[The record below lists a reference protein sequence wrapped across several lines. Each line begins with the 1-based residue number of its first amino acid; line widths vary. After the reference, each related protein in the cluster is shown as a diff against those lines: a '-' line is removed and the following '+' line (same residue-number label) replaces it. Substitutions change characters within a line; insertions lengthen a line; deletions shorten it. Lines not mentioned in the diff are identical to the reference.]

1 MLKRGRKYIAVFITA
16 LVLLSMVRGIQFI
29 ENRIVE
35 ESVSHLEEI
44 YNQINASFSV
54 LVSNNWNMLDDWKYH
69 IGHAIDESE
78 EKLHEFLQ
86 NGKDN
91 WNFTDF
97 YFLDKDGNYR
107 SFLGQEGIMDLGP
120 QLETVMKE
128 REKIVV
134 DGYLSDGTSLTIF
147 AIPVERGFYHGM
159 EYSAIAVGYN
169 SSDLKKTLNIKA
181 FQQQSEYCVVRSD
194 GGVLFSAR
202 EEEEHLTNLLY
213 FLEKQA
219 TLIDSSLE
227 QIVSDFS
234 EGREGV
240 IRFKATGNVCY
251 MVYCPIG
258 FQDWM
263 TIGIVPENVVNASM
277 NHVRTATIIAF
288 TFFFFIVCA
297 LELFYMAYRRKKA
310 IREKDLEIRF
320 REKLF
325 GILTTNVD
333 DIFVMFSLDNLVVD
347 YVSPNVENVLGV
359 TSEAIKEDLNA
370 LNMSIVNKKNILSRD
385 ILQQVVLG
393 DIWQAEGEFI
403 HQKTGEQRWY
413 QQTVH
418 HISIEDKDR
427 FILMLSDRTKERQ
440 INQKLQQA
448 LDIAQGANEAKSNF
462 LANMSH
468 DMRTPMNA
476 IIGYTTLLEKD
487 VGQQDRVKDYAQ
499 KIMASSHHLL
509 GLINDVLDM
518 GKIESGKTALN
529 LSEFNLA
536 VLLEEINT
544 VMHPQARA
552 KKQKF
557 SIRTYGLYQE
567 LFIGDMMRI
576 EQILMN
582 LISNAIKY
590 TPEGGEIELHIY
602 NRNQISHN
610 YARLRF
616 EVSDTGI
623 GMSSEFKDMI
633 FEPFTRE
640 ANTTL
645 SGIQGTGLGMAIT
658 KNLVDLMGGTIFVES
673 SQGVGST
680 FTVDLELRIS
690 RQTEGDDFWKRY
702 GIYSMLVIDG
712 DEDVCVNIQNLMAG
726 TSVYVQ
732 YALEGYTALKM
743 IEKKLKQN
751 NGYSLILLA
760 WKLPEMDGIETAKR
774 IREKIGNSIPI
785 FLLTEYDWSE
795 IEDTARQA
803 GIRAFLQKPFFISNF
818 RQVVKQF
825 HDGTAYDSE
834 DEKKYA
840 AKGKKSLSQMNFLI
854 AEDNV
859 INAEII
865 TELLELEGARCDLA
879 ENGKIAAE
887 MFEQSEPGYYD
898 IILMDIQMPVMD
910 GYSAAREIRSCS
922 HPDAKTI
929 PIAAMTANA
938 FAEDVQKSLEAGMN
952 VHISKPVDME
962 VLKSTVLKLII

>member
-277 NHVRTATIIAF
+277 NHVRTTTIIAF

>member
-277 NHVRTATIIAF
+277 NHVRTATTIAF

>member
-487 VGQQDRVKDYAQ
+487 VSQQDRVKDYAQ

>member
-1 MLKRGRKYIAVFITA
+1 
-16 LVLLSMVRGIQFI
+16 
-29 ENRIVE
+29 
-35 ESVSHLEEI
+35 
-44 YNQINASFSV
+44 
-54 LVSNNWNMLDDWKYH
+54 MLDDWKYH

-487 VGQQDRVKDYAQ
+487 VSQQDRVKDYAQ